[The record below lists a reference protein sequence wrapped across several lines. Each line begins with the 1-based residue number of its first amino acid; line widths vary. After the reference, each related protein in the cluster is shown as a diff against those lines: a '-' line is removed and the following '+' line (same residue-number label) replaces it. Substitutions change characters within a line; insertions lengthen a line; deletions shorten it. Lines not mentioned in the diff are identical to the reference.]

1 MVWHSVFPSYYEGKN
16 WQNWQCKGV
25 NLYFKHLILIN
36 WSDIYSN
43 TSGSN
48 ESLCNVNEI
57 ENSHLKLHF
66 PTWLWRT
73 FVILQIF
80 MCYYWLNFTA
90 HTWQLKHKD
99 QGISFEWPLQCCQ
112 EVQRTV
118 VLDQA
123 STTHSFPVTDAKQV
137 ICSSVQDCH
146 TLTDL

>member
-1 MVWHSVFPSYYEGKN
+1 
-16 WQNWQCKGV
+16 
-25 NLYFKHLILIN
+25 
-36 WSDIYSN
+36 
-43 TSGSN
+43 
-48 ESLCNVNEI
+48 
-57 ENSHLKLHF
+57 
-66 PTWLWRT
+66 
-73 FVILQIF
+73 

-123 STTHSFPVTDAKQV
+123 STTHSFPVTDAEQV
-137 ICSSVQDCH
+137 ICSSVQDCY